1 MTRERIPERSLH
13 LPNVDELRE
22 WFLES
27 GLSLVVT
34 TFSVLALLN
43 SLTLLFGTQ
52 LVYDSLNHQ
61 SYTTFLSFV
70 IYDSPGTIGGLLG
83 VVVIYAVLS
92 LFYFL
97 ITGKASRYRAISFT
111 FSSIIIGVTS
121 QVVWNSCCNTGDTF
135 PAGSSAIDFAA
146 LAWLIVVSITD
157 SVRLLRLKVDRRFRT
172 WTDSKLTAFY
182 FILVGSMMVFYAL
195 YIQPIYLPTIQY
207 NWRVHEFAFVS
218 ATVVSLFME
227 TIRSLTKRSEGMV
240 VA

>member
-1 MTRERIPERSLH
+1 MTQERIPERSLH
-13 LPNVDELRE
+13 LPNVNELRE
-22 WFLES
+22 WFLAS
-27 GLSLVVT
+27 GLSPIVA

-43 SLTLLFGTQ
+43 SLTLLLGTQ
-52 LVYDSLNHQ
+52 AVYDSLNHQ
-61 SYTTFLSFV
+61 SYTAFLSFV

-97 ITGKASRYRAISFT
+97 VTGKSSKYRAMIFT
-111 FSSIIIGVTS
+111 LTSMIIGVAS

-146 LAWLIVVSITD
+146 LACLIVISITD
-157 SVRLLRLKVDRRFRT
+157 SIRLLRLRVDRRSRV
-172 WTDSKLTAFY
+172 WTDSRLTALY
-182 FILVGSMMVFYAL
+182 FILVGSMLVFYAL
-195 YIQPIYLPTIQY
+195 VIQPIYLPTIQY

-218 ATVVSLFME
+218 ATVVSSFTE
-227 TIRSLTKRSEGMV
+227 AIGSLAKRSEGAV